1 MPSGG
6 KRLADPAALKLLD
19 KVGQD
24 SEASKVLGDHQ
35 LIFKDNDAFAKQ
47 AAEEEQKVRV
57 AIKRFK
63 KDDFNV
69 SGRLA
74 DCIGPGRRIDLSAAR
89 NQDAAGDRPRERGK
103 ADGRV
108 LLTKDHLPRLRV
120 RALRH
125 LRALLDEERREGP
138 YSKRGACQE
147 YHTVNFACP

>member
-6 KRLADPAALKLLD
+6 KRLADTAALKLLD

-35 LIFKDNDAFAKQ
+35 LIFKDNDAFTKQ

-74 DCIGPGRRIDLSAAR
+74 D
-89 NQDAAGDRPRERGK
+89 
-103 ADGRV
+103 
-108 LLTKDHLPRLRV
+108 
-120 RALRH
+120 
-125 LRALLDEERREGP
+125 
-138 YSKRGACQE
+138 
-147 YHTVNFACP
+147 